1 MKKRLSII
9 LVLCVLIQSLGLA
22 AFADDGFDEEPVEL
36 PAAVEE
42 TVTEELPAEEPS
54 EENPEAEEPAGDPD
68 EEDPLSSEGEP
79 VVVPTDDEAEDTGE
93 PETLPAEVEDET
105 EESADLEAE
114 SEDEVPDEAEDAC
127 PALARLAA
135 GSVIYGDPAFAAS
148 LYAVEEEAVVY
159 ALEEQDGVY
168 RIHYNCGGE
177 LCEGFVTGDCLAVLN
192 EDEAAAWQSGEHS
205 DAVIFDD
212 VWALEPVVIPGM
224 EEEPGEEEDE
234 MELMSDPADFV
245 IVGTVLMEYKGTAS
259 AVTIPSSVK
268 TINPYCFANH
278 GEIIS
283 ITIPD
288 SVTKIGEGAFSGC
301 LRLTGVSLPSGVTK
315 IEPNTFKGCA
325 ALANISWSPVTEI
338 GENAFEGCTSLHG
351 VALPSSLKTIQGY
364 AFANCRGITA
374 VDFPANLESIYDN
387 AFSNCTGLAQVLL
400 GSCTKLTKLGGCAFQ
415 GCSAINKLELPP
427 KLTEIENFA
436 FQYCV
441 SLTEVVIPN
450 KVTKIDR
457 EAFSGCRSLKAVM
470 IPASVD
476 QILTQA
482 FANVGGGCAFIMAS
496 DLGKPSIM
504 GDNCIQRGSI
514 VYGWHHMPVD
524 NPELYCNQN
533 GVTFYR
539 IQVILFAE
547 RCYSELLKRSG
558 DLTGIV
564 YWANQLASKSLTGA
578 QCISNFVNSAE
589 FKSQNLSNTEIVTRL
604 YKTML
609 DRAPDSAGL
618 ADWKNLLD
626 NGVSVDYVV
635 NGFANAPEFN
645 HIITGIC
652 AKYGIVAGSLKLTQA
667 RDQNPNITAF
677 VARCYK
683 FVLNRAFDVDGLN
696 FWCGNILYNN
706 LSGAV
711 LVDSFVNSTE
721 FRDRGLSYEDQVEI
735 LYQTMLNRASDS
747 TGKTDWVNY
756 LKNYGVTIRNIVS
769 GFGAS
774 REFRI
779 LCKTYGINPGAL
791 SNLEPRD
798 QNRLVTRFV
807 VECFR
812 WTYNPGEYTPS
823 PNDLNYYTQQ
833 ILSRSKTPA
842 QMAHDF
848 AFSRDCVERNLS
860 NKDFI
865 VMLYHI
871 YLGRETDPSPAEY
884 NPWVIRLANGLTRE
898 QAAAEFAKTSEYYNY
913 LKIMGLV

>member
-9 LVLCVLIQSLGLA
+9 LVLCVLIQSIGLA
-22 AFADDGFDEEPVEL
+22 AFADNSFDEEPVEL

-42 TVTEELPAEEPS
+42 AAPAELPAEDTT
-54 EENPEAEEPAGDPD
+54 EENPAAAEPDEDETPASEDEAAAEAVDAEPADT
-68 EEDPLSSEGEP
+68 EAEGEP
-79 VVVPTDDEAEDTGE
+79 EAQPAEAEDPVE
-93 PETLPAEVEDET
+93 ET
-105 EESADLEAE
+105 ADLDAEA
-114 SEDEVPDEAEDAC
+114 EDEVPDEAEEAQ

-135 GSVIYGDPAFAAS
+135 GSMIYGDAALTAP
-148 LYAVEEEAVVY
+148 LYTAAEEAVVC
-159 ALEEQDGVY
+159 ALDEQDGVY
-168 RIHYNCGGE
+168 RIHYNYAGAI
-177 LCEGFVTGDCLAVLN
+177 CEGYAVGESLSVLS
-192 EDEAAAWQSGEHS
+192 EDEAAAWQSGAHS

-212 VWALEPVVIPGM
+212 VWALEPVVIPAS
-224 EEEPGEEEDE
+224 EDEEPVEEEDE

-245 IVGTVLMEYKGTAS
+245 LSGTVLMEYKGTAS
-259 AVTIPSSVK
+259 AVTIPSTV
-268 TINPYCFANH
+268 TEINPYCFANH
-278 GEIIS
+278 KEIIS

-288 SVTKIGEGAFSGC
+288 TFTKIGEGAFSGC
-301 LRLTGVSLPSGVTK
+301 SRLTGVSLPSGVTK
-315 IEPNTFKGCA
+315 IEPNTFKGCT

-351 VALPSSLKTIQGY
+351 VALPSSIKTIQGY

-374 VDFPANLESIYDN
+374 VDFPTAIESIYDN
-387 AFSNCTGLAQVLL
+387 AFANCTGLAQVLL
-400 GSCTKLTKLGGCAFQ
+400 GNCTKLTKLGGCAFQ

-427 KLTEIENFA
+427 NLTEIENFA

-441 SLTEVVIPN
+441 SLTELTIPA

-457 EAFSGCRSLKAVM
+457 EAFSGCRSLKAVL

-482 FANVGGGCAFIMAS
+482 FANVAGGCAFIMGS
-496 DLGKPSIM
+496 DIGGPTLM
-504 GDNCIQRGSI
+504 GDNCIPRGSI
-514 VYGWHHMPVD
+514 VYGYHHMPVD

-539 IQVILFAE
+539 IQVVLFAD
-547 RCYSELLKRSG
+547 RCYSELLKRTG
-558 DLTGIV
+558 DLTGVV
-564 YWANQLASKSLTGA
+564 YWANQLASKALTGA

-589 FKSQNLSNTEIVTRL
+589 FKSQNLDNTEIVTRL

-645 HIITGIC
+645 HVVTGIC
-652 AKYGIVAGSLKLTQA
+652 TQYGIVAGNIKLTQA

-683 FVLNRAFDVDGLN
+683 FVLARAFDVDGLN

-706 LSGAV
+706 MSGAV

-721 FRDRGLSYEDQVEI
+721 FRDRGLSYADQVEI
-735 LYQTMLNRASDS
+735 LYNTMLNRASDAA
-747 TGKTDWVNY
+747 GKTDWVNY
-756 LKNYGVTIRNIVS
+756 LTNYGVTIRNIIS
-769 GFGAS
+769 GFAS
-774 REFRI
+774 AREFRI
-779 LCKTYGINPGAL
+779 LCKTYGINPGTL
-791 SNLEPRD
+791 SKLEPRD

-823 PNDLNYYTQQ
+823 ANDLNYYTQQ

-848 AFSRDCVERNLS
+848 AFSRDCVERNLT
-860 NKDFI
+860 NQQFI

-871 YLGRETDPSPAEY
+871 YLGRETDPTPAEY